1 MKQKK
6 ILVGAVAMA
15 LVLGT
20 GAAAYAAEPHS
31 PNLFAAQVKGE
42 ISTVREGILTFDET
56 DLPEGVQFAQKV
68 SEGGVEGEELVRSIS
83 IDDAEGALSFDETEL
98 PEGVQFAQKVS
109 EGSVEGGNLI
119 QSSSIGAVE
128 GTLSFDETE
137 LPEGVQYTGQGTN
150 SVANGVMD

>member
-20 GAAAYAAEPHS
+20 GAAAYAAEPHG

-42 ISTVREGILTFDET
+42 ISTVREGILSFDET

-68 SEGGVEGEELVRSIS
+68 SEGSEGDNRVQSIS
-83 IDDAEGALSFDETEL
+83 ADDAEGALSFDETDL

-109 EGSVEGGNLI
+109 EGSVEGGNLV
-119 QSSSIGAVE
+119 QSVSIGDVE
-128 GTLSFDETE
+128 GTLSIDEAD